1 MTILY
6 GIPNCDTVKKAR
18 QWLDA
23 ADLPYR
29 FHDFRKDGL
38 DTALLEGWI
47 AELGWEALLNRN
59 GTTFRALPD
68 VDKQGLD
75 ASRAAALMLAAPAMI
90 KRPVLDHAGTISV
103 GFKADSWALRF
114 G

>member
-1 MTILY
+1 MTTLY

-23 ADLPYR
+23 AGQSYR

-38 DTALLEGWI
+38 DPVLLDGWI
-47 AELGWEALLNRN
+47 AALGWEALLNRN
-59 GTTFRALPD
+59 GTTFRALPEA
-68 VDKQGLD
+68 DKADLD
-75 ASRAAALMLAAPAMI
+75 ARRAAALMLAAPAMI
-90 KRPVLDHAGTISV
+90 KRPVLDHAGTISA
-103 GFKADSWALRF
+103 GFKPDAWALRF